1 MKIQIKIKSNCIF
14 FELFQ
19 RRPELNNQLINF
31 VMYKNKKKKK
41 KLENNANLASSVQLI
56 SVRNSFQKTNKK
68 KVNLFR
74 AARLNIYNLSIA

>member
-1 MKIQIKIKSNCIF
+1 LKIQIKIKSNCIF

-31 VMYKNKKKKK
+31 VMYKNKNKKK

>member
-1 MKIQIKIKSNCIF
+1 LKIQIKIKSNCIF